1 MTWPI
6 AIFASFSVLV
16 VSVMAF
22 LALVYIKEYNR
33 EEKTMKEAMKSF
45 KDQYSQQPMYVLEVP
60 QPPKKKKVLQKDEGI
75 YTATPDKKKDIN

>member
-16 VSVMAF
+16 LSITAF
-22 LALVYIKEYNR
+22 LIFVYIKEYNR

-45 KDQYSQQPMYVLEVP
+45 KDQYTQPPMYVLELP
-60 QPPKKKKVLQKDEGI
+60 QPPKKKAQKKDENI
-75 YTATPDKKKDIN
+75 YTAPTDKKKDIN